1 MINFYNILNLENFKN
16 NIIYNN
22 FILIFS
28 ISLILKLSIAFIFN
42 SPLPEI
48 SYIPYLEKVT
58 NENIIFVDNEFI
70 LENSKI
76 NFPYGIMMVLS
87 FYPLFFLSNVLNY
100 PGEISYFGTL
110 LIADFFIFIC
120 LIKII
125 NKSLDKL
132 LILYWCNPVLI
143 ILTYY
148 FGFNDVLPTLFLIYS
163 IYIVTT

>member
-1 MINFYNILNLENFKN
+1 M
-16 NIIYNN
+16 
-22 FILIFS
+22 
-28 ISLILKLSIAFIFN
+28 
-42 SPLPEI
+42 
-48 SYIPYLEKVT
+48 T

-87 FYPLFFLSNVLNY
+87 FYPLFSSSNVLNY
-100 PGEISYFGTL
+100 PGEFSYFGTL

-143 ILTYY
+143 I
-148 FGFNDVLPTLFLIYS
+148 FNLLFWF
-163 IYIVTT
+163 